1 MFFWR
6 HDEKF
11 LSRAKKRAKS
21 DRGAVFSE
29 FALLAPI
36 FVLLVSAMIEFAGFW
51 DARIMANHTAWQI
64 GRIAMVRGSKLNYI
78 QTGVSEIDNKLA
90 AQSMQA
96 NLFEKLGSKLK
107 LSGSGLGLRAAIP
120 TVCLM
125 STCQMGF
132 FGGTPGSQLN
142 DFLHS
147 ALIDPLKALFTDPQ
161 GELNPSAVIAAL
173 LDSKIAET
181 PFAFLQPVIKAV
193 FDAICKPI
201 IDAVLKPLLEFITVK
216 VSGFFKEICG
226 KLDDFLLS
234 QPTASKRR
242 LRQFVGAAIR
252 YGKAK
257 DIVTI
262 AETKSKDDFRAPENC
277 FYYDNR
283 LDYPQVFAKG
293 ASSDGYKAS
302 GWTGW
307 PPNNQVHSMYTV
319 KVAWPYSTGWL
330 FPVVSGFRAGE
341 VGEVR
346 ATGYSLVL
354 PSPNIENENLLSEG
368 GVAFADGSFTNR
380 FDEALKG
387 LRDELKNYV
396 SLAHFAYEYRL
407 NKEVVS
413 IFDWGGMGQTE
424 KQLKPIVDW
433 YGIRQYEKQGKMKYN
448 ADDAYARDSYRESW
462 KAITGFKEKSA
473 KVFWHTMDNC
483 KGRIFGDDDHSHY
496 RNRLWFCW
504 PGGSPIRKRYYN
516 GYSSSGYSKD
526 VWNNS
531 DMRAVYF
538 NGGTGNAN
546 VPSGFLQWDKYG
558 SSYSQTHSDSFDVRF
573 IYRGKGRYLFDD
585 RYGYSRCKIDLA
597 VPEKETTW
605 IVVNG
610 CFDPSGYK
618 EGSKYYVTTT
628 DGKYELEYT
637 FEKWRED
644 NYNYQKM
651 EKLYGAP
658 VKKEFIEIE
667 RHYTDYRGVHSLKY
681 TAAKYFFV
689 CRFTRKSGGSV
700 DVAEIERAIK
710 LVGGANIDNYFR
722 LFNEGQL
729 ADFATKDKQLTERA
743 AKAKATTSTFWDRL
757 GRYERDIKD
766 MLAGNGAASMLV
778 PEESEKL
785 DLSDVEKVKAW
796 AKNRMAQLKRE
807 ADDLYRRIDAEI
819 PVFSD
824 AYSSCY
830 NSQYWQFG
838 ASQPRDWTHNVKND
852 GIRRKHIVWLC
863 RRVAEAYA
871 MVVQTKGGLSY
882 DDQTARGQ
890 LLDVIR
896 EAAKSAP
903 DNDLL
908 QPSVMD
914 GLNDSL
920 AKLDRYIAELDKIF
934 QLERDYAAKL
944 GSATAAD
951 DKGKSITE
959 ISPSGKHE
967 DVKPDHWGTST
978 LDPGND
984 DDMMGDK
991 FKWVSGEGWRKN

>member
-142 DFLHS
+142 DFLQS
-147 ALIDPLKALFTDPQ
+147 TLIDPLKALFTDPQ

-234 QPTASKRR
+234 EPTASKRR

-257 DIVTI
+257 DVVTI

-396 SLAHFAYEYRL
+396 SLAHFAYRYRL
-407 NKEVVS
+407 NKEEVS
-413 IFDWGGMGQTE
+413 VYDYWPSSGIVLTD
-424 KQLKPIVDW
+424 KHLKPIVDW
-433 YGIRQYEKQGKMKYN
+433 YGLPTTKKHGGVYYLEKESYN
-448 ADDAYARDSYRESW
+448 CDSYRESW
-462 KAITGFKEKSA
+462 KAITGFNEKSA
-473 KVFWHTMDNC
+473 KVFWHTMSEC
-483 KGRIFGDDDHSHY
+483 KSRIFGDKKHTSY
-496 RNRLWFCW
+496 RDRKWFCW
-504 PGGSPIRKRYYN
+504 PGGSPVRNRYYH
-516 GYSSSGYSKD
+516 GYSSSGYSKA
-526 VWNNS
+526 VWNDVN
-531 DMRAVYF
+531 MRPAYF
-538 NGGTGNAN
+538 NGGTGNAH
-546 VPSGFLQWDKYG
+546 VPVDLLNWQDGKY
-558 SSYSQTHSDSFDVRF
+558 SDSLSVFSWNR
-573 IYRGKGRYLFDD
+573 KYLFLSAS
-585 RYGYSRCKIDLA
+585 GEIG
-597 VPEKETTW
+597 VPVPVEHFYKLRFQK
-605 IVVNG
+605 
-610 CFDPSGYK
+610 CFDPNGYK
-618 EGSKYYVTTT
+618 EGSLAYSLGPNGVIHHDYTREMWQSDFRRYQAAVEKY
-628 DGKYELEYT
+628 GE
-637 FEKWRED
+637 
-644 NYNYQKM
+644 
-651 EKLYGAP
+651 P
-658 VKKEFIEIE
+658 VKKEDVRTYYMGEP
-667 RHYTDYRGVHSLKY
+667 HLDTDY
-681 TAAKYFFV
+681 YFSDWSQRERRTVGF
-689 CRFTRKSGGSV
+689 
-700 DVAEIERAIK
+700 AEIERAIR

-729 ADFATKDKQLTERA
+729 AEFAQKDKLLLERA
-743 AKAKATTSTFWDRL
+743 EKAKAATETFWDRVN
-757 GRYERDIKD
+757 RYEKEIGD

-785 DLSDVEKVKAW
+785 DLSDAEKVKAW
-796 AKNRMAQLKRE
+796 ARNRMAQIKRE
-807 ADDLYRRIDAEI
+807 ADQLYNTIDGKI
-819 PVFSD
+819 PGFGV
-824 AYSSCY
+824 AYDSCY
-830 NSQYWQFG
+830 SSQYWQFG
-838 ASQPRDWTHNVKND
+838 RNWPTEWQSNIRND
-852 GIRRKHIVWLC
+852 GIRRRHIVWLC
-863 RRVAEAYA
+863 RRVVEAYGL
-871 MVVQTKGGLSY
+871 VVKANGSMPQ
-882 DDQTARGQ
+882 DDSTARGL
-890 LLDVIR
+890 LLDAVR

-903 DNDLL
+903 DNYLL
-908 QPSVMD
+908 PPWVIG
-914 GLNDSL
+914 GLNEALSVL
-920 AKLDRYIAELDKIF
+920 ERYIAELDVIY

-944 GSATAAD
+944 GSTTAVS
-951 DKGKSITE
+951 DKGKKIDD

-967 DVKPDHWGTST
+967 DVKPDHWGSST

>member
-142 DFLHS
+142 DFLQS

-173 LDSKIAET
+173 LESKIAET

-413 IFDWGGMGQTE
+413 IFDWGGMGQTD
-424 KQLKPIVDW
+424 KQLRPIVDW
-433 YGIRQYEKQGKMKYN
+433 YGISQRQKWAWFKYKWKYN
-448 ADDAYARDSYRESW
+448 EDEAYACASYRESW
-462 KAITGFKEKSA
+462 KAITGFKEESP
-473 KVFWHTMDNC
+473 KVFWHTMSEC
-483 KGRIFGDDDHSHY
+483 KSCIFGDKNHSHY

-504 PGGSPIRKRYYN
+504 PGGSPIRKRYNN

-526 VWNNS
+526 VWNDVN
-531 DMRAVYF
+531 MRPAYF
-538 NGGTGNAN
+538 NGGTGNAH
-546 VPSGFLQWDKYG
+546 VPVSFLDWSSGGYSDITSSRQWG
-558 SSYSQTHSDSFDVRF
+558 
-573 IYRGKGRYLFDD
+573 GKYLFLSAS
-585 RYGYSRCKIDLA
+585 GEIGVPVFGLISRSFQK
-597 VPEKETTW
+597 
-605 IVVNG
+605 
-610 CFDPSGYK
+610 CFDPKGYK
-618 EGSKYYVTTT
+618 AGSIMWIGYFPI
-628 DGKYELEYT
+628 EYT
-637 FEKWRED
+637 QEMWQSDFQR
-644 NYNYQKM
+644 YQELVNK
-651 EKLYGAP
+651 YGEPIKVTKDVIYARYYF
-658 VKKEFIEIE
+658 VSDMKEP
-667 RHYTDYRGVHSLKY
+667 RSVGS
-681 TAAKYFFV
+681 AK
-689 CRFTRKSGGSV
+689 
-700 DVAEIERAIK
+700 IERAIR

-729 ADFATKDKQLTERA
+729 TEFAQKDKLLLERA
-743 AKAKATTSTFWDRL
+743 ERAKATTTTFWDRL

-796 AKNRMAQLKRE
+796 ARNRMAQLKRE
-807 ADDLYRRIDAEI
+807 ADDLYNEIDRKI
-819 PVFSD
+819 PDFGA
-824 AYSSCY
+824 AYDSCY
-830 NSQYWQFG
+830 SRQYWQFG
-838 ASQPRDWTHNVKND
+838 RNWPTEWQYNIKND
-852 GIRRKHIVWLC
+852 GVRRKHIVWLC
-863 RRVAEAYA
+863 RRVVDAYGL
-871 MVVQTKGGLSY
+871 VVKANGSMPQ
-882 DDQTARGQ
+882 DDSTARSL
-890 LLDVIR
+890 LLDAVR

-914 GLNDSL
+914 GLNDAL
-920 AKLDRYIAELDKIF
+920 AQLERYTAELDRIF

-991 FKWVSGEGWRKN
+991 FKWERGDGWRKVD

>member
-142 DFLHS
+142 DFLQS
-147 ALIDPLKALFTDPQ
+147 TLIDPLKALFTDPQ

-173 LDSKIAET
+173 LESKIAET

-226 KLDDFLLS
+226 KLDNFLLS
-234 QPTASKRR
+234 DRSASKRR

-257 DIVTI
+257 DVVTI

-396 SLAHFAYEYRL
+396 SLAHFAYQYRL
-407 NKEVVS
+407 NKEEVS
-413 IFDWGGMGQTE
+413 IYDWGGAGTTD
-424 KQLKPIVDW
+424 KHLKPIVDW
-433 YGIRQYEKQGKMKYN
+433 YGIKMTKGKNGESIATFEPGAYYN
-448 ADDAYARDSYRESW
+448 EQDAYDCPSYNQSW
-462 KAITGFKEKSA
+462 RHIGDFFSNNNPGTL
-473 KVFWHTMDNC
+473 FWHKMSVC
-483 KGRIFGDDDHSHY
+483 KDHIFGDKKHSNY
-496 RNRLWFCW
+496 KDRKWFCW
-504 PGGSPIRKRYYN
+504 PGGSPVRNRYYH
-516 GYSSSGYSKD
+516 GYSSSGYSKG
-526 VWNNS
+526 VWNDQN
-531 DMRAVYF
+531 MRAAYF
-538 NGGTGNAN
+538 TGGTGNAN
-546 VPSGFLQWDKYG
+546 VPVCLLNWWWNGY
-558 SSYSQTHSDSFDVRF
+558 SDSSSSGEWR
-573 IYRGKGRYLFDD
+573 KKYLFCSES
-585 RYGYSRCKIDLA
+585 GSIG
-597 VPEKETTW
+597 VPVPDEKFYDFCFPK
-605 IVVNG
+605 
-610 CFDPSGYK
+610 CFDPNGYK
-618 EGSKYYVTTT
+618 EGSLAYCLGPY
-628 DGKYELEYT
+628 GIIA
-637 FEKWRED
+637 
-644 NYNYQKM
+644 YNYTREMWQSDFRRYQAAV
-651 EKLYGAP
+651 EKYGEPAY
-658 VKKEFIEIE
+658 KEIKTRSFWMGSYEETVYYFRDWSQRE
-667 RHYTDYRGVHSLKY
+667 RRT
-681 TAAKYFFV
+681 
-689 CRFTRKSGGSV
+689 V
-700 DVAEIERAIK
+700 DLVEIERAIR

-729 ADFATKDKQLTERA
+729 AEFAQKDKLLLERA
-743 AKAKATTSTFWDRL
+743 EKAKAATETFWDRVN
-757 GRYERDIKD
+757 RYEKEIGD

-785 DLSDVEKVKAW
+785 DLSDAEKVKAW
-796 AKNRMAQLKRE
+796 ARNRMAQLKRE
-807 ADDLYRRIDAEI
+807 ADQLYNTIDGKI
-819 PVFSD
+819 PGFGA
-824 AYSSCY
+824 AYDRCY
-830 NSQYWQFG
+830 NSQYRQFG
-838 ASQPRDWTHNVKND
+838 HYWPGDWYDRIQND

-863 RRVAEAYA
+863 RRVVEAYGWVVKANDLLSLVA
-871 MVVQTKGGLSY
+871 MT
-882 DDQTARGQ
+882 DDSLHEDDSETRSL
-890 LLDVIR
+890 LLDAVR

-903 DNDLL
+903 DNNLL

-914 GLNDSL
+914 GLNDAL
-920 AKLDRYIAELDKIF
+920 AQLGWYIAELDVIY

-944 GSATAAD
+944 GSTTAVS

-967 DVKPDHWGTST
+967 DVKPDHWGSST

-991 FKWVSGEGWRKN
+991 FKWVRGEGWRKN

>member
-142 DFLHS
+142 DFLQS

-173 LDSKIAET
+173 LESKIAET

-396 SLAHFAYEYRL
+396 SLAHFAMQYRMNREDVSVFDYWPSSL
-407 NKEVVS
+407 IIKTNKH
-413 IFDWGGMGQTE
+413 
-424 KQLKPIVDW
+424 LKPIVDW
-433 YGIRQYEKQGKMKYN
+433 YGLPTKKKHGGVYYLEKESYN
-448 ADDAYARDSYRESW
+448 CDSYRESW
-462 KAITGFKEKSA
+462 KAITGFTEESP
-473 KVFWHTMDNC
+473 KVFWHTMSEC
-483 KGRIFGDDDHSHY
+483 KSRVFGDKEHTSY
-496 RNRLWFCW
+496 RDRKWFCW
-504 PGGSPIRKRYYN
+504 PGGSPVRNRYYH
-516 GYSSSGYSKD
+516 GYSSSDYSKY
-526 VWNNS
+526 VWNDVN
-531 DMRAVYF
+531 MRAAYF

-546 VPSGFLQWDKYG
+546 VPVCLLNWRWGGY
-558 SSYSQTHSDSFDVRF
+558 SDSSSSGEWRE
-573 IYRGKGRYLFDD
+573 KYLF
-585 RYGYSRCKIDLA
+585 YSESGRIGVPVPDEKFYDLYFQ
-597 VPEKETTW
+597 K
-605 IVVNG
+605 
-610 CFDPSGYK
+610 CFDPNGYK
-618 EGSKYYVTTT
+618 EGSVAYRLGLFKVISY
-628 DGKYELEYT
+628 EYT
-637 FEKWRED
+637 REMWQSDFRRYQEAVEKYGEPVYKEVKRRSYYMGSYEETVYHFVDWSRRERRS
-644 NYNYQKM
+644 
-651 EKLYGAP
+651 
-658 VKKEFIEIE
+658 V
-667 RHYTDYRGVHSLKY
+667 
-681 TAAKYFFV
+681 
-689 CRFTRKSGGSV
+689 GS
-700 DVAEIERAIK
+700 AEIERAIR

-729 ADFATKDKQLTERA
+729 AEFAQKDKLLLERA
-743 AKAKATTSTFWDRL
+743 ERAKATTETFWDRVN
-757 GRYERDIKD
+757 RYEKDVGD

-796 AKNRMAQLKRE
+796 ARNRMAQLKRE
-807 ADDLYRRIDAEI
+807 ADVLYNEIDRKI
-819 PVFSD
+819 PEFSG
-824 AYSSCY
+824 AYDSCY
-830 NSQYWQFG
+830 NSQYRQFG
-838 ASQPRDWTHNVKND
+838 GNWPTAWQYNIKND

-863 RRVAEAYA
+863 RRVVDAY
-871 MVVQTKGGLSY
+871 GLVLYARELGQDLMSRSLFLVLPQ
-882 DDQTARGQ
+882 DDSEARG
-890 LLDVIR
+890 LLLAAIR

-914 GLNDSL
+914 GLNDAL
-920 AKLDRYIAELDKIF
+920 AQLERYIAELDRIF

>member
-142 DFLHS
+142 DFLQS

-173 LDSKIAET
+173 LESKIAET

-226 KLDDFLLS
+226 KLDNFLLS
-234 QPTASKRR
+234 DRSASKRR

-257 DIVTI
+257 DVVTI

-396 SLAHFAYEYRL
+396 SLAHFAYRYRL
-407 NKEVVS
+407 NKEEVS
-413 IFDWGGMGQTE
+413 IFDWGGLGTTE

-433 YGIRQYEKQGKMKYN
+433 YGIRQSKKQGKMKYN

-483 KGRIFGDDDHSHY
+483 KGRIFGDDNHTSY
-496 RNRLWFCW
+496 KNRKWFCW
-504 PGGSPIRKRYYN
+504 PGGSPVRNRYYH
-516 GYSSSGYSKD
+516 GYSSSGYSKA
-526 VWNNS
+526 VWNDVN
-531 DMRAVYF
+531 MRPAYF
-538 NGGTGNAN
+538 NGGTGNAH
-546 VPSGFLQWDKYG
+546 VPVGLLRLRDG
-558 SSYSQTHSDSFDVRF
+558 
-573 IYRGKGRYLFDD
+573 
-585 RYGYSRCKIDLA
+585 GYSDNTGSDQRDDKFLFLSASGEIRVPVPDRETRWID
-597 VPEKETTW
+597 
-605 IVVNG
+605 VNG

-618 EGSKYYVTTT
+618 KGSKYYVTTT
-628 DGKYELEYT
+628 MGEKYELEYT
-637 FEKWRED
+637 FEEWRED
-644 NYNYQKM
+644 NYNYQDM
-651 EKLYGAP
+651 EKRYGAP
-658 VKKEFIEIE
+658 VEKEFIERE
-667 RHYTDYRGVHSLKY
+667 RYYDDYIGRHRLKY
-681 TAAKYFFV
+681 TGARYYFV
-689 CRFTRKSGGSV
+689 RRVTRKPGRSV
-700 DVAEIERAIK
+700 DVAEIERAIR

-729 ADFATKDKQLTERA
+729 AEFAQKDKLLLERA
-743 AKAKATTSTFWDRL
+743 EKAKAATETFWDRVN
-757 GRYERDIKD
+757 RYEKEIGD
-766 MLAGNGAASMLV
+766 MLAGNGTASMLV

-785 DLSDVEKVKAW
+785 DLSDAEKVKAW
-796 AKNRMAQLKRE
+796 ARNRMAQLKRE
-807 ADDLYRRIDAEI
+807 ADQLYNTIDGKI
-819 PVFSD
+819 PGFGA
-824 AYSSCY
+824 AYDSCY
-830 NSQYWQFG
+830 SRQYWQFG
-838 ASQPRDWTHNVKND
+838 RNWPTDWQYNIKND
-852 GIRRKHIVWLC
+852 GVRRKHIVWLC
-863 RRVAEAYA
+863 RRVFEAYGL
-871 MVVQTKGGLSY
+871 VVKANDSPPWIART
-882 DDQTARGQ
+882 DDLQDDSTARSL
-890 LLDVIR
+890 LLDAIR
-896 EAAKSAP
+896 EVAKSAP

-908 QPSVMD
+908 QPSVIG
-914 GLNDSL
+914 GLNEALSVL
-920 AKLDRYIAELDKIF
+920 ERYIAELDVIY

-944 GSATAAD
+944 GSTTAVS
-951 DKGKSITE
+951 DKGKKIDD

-967 DVKPDHWGTST
+967 DVKPDHWGSST

-991 FKWVSGEGWRKN
+991 FKWVRGEGWRKN

>member
-107 LSGSGLGLRAAIP
+107 LGGSGLGLRAAIP

-142 DFLHS
+142 DFLQS

-173 LDSKIAET
+173 LESKIAET

-413 IFDWGGMGQTE
+413 IFDWGGMGQTD
-424 KQLKPIVDW
+424 KQLRPIVDW
-433 YGIRQYEKQGKMKYN
+433 YGISQRQKWAWFKYKWKYN
-448 ADDAYARDSYRESW
+448 EDEAYACASYRESW
-462 KAITGFKEKSA
+462 KAITGFKEESP
-473 KVFWHTMDNC
+473 KVFWHTMSEC
-483 KGRIFGDDDHSHY
+483 KSRIFGDKKHTSYKD
-496 RNRLWFCW
+496 RKWFCW
-504 PGGSPIRKRYYN
+504 PGGSPVRNRYYH

-526 VWNNS
+526 VWNDVN
-531 DMRAVYF
+531 MRPAYF
-538 NGGTGNAN
+538 NGGTGNAHVPVGLLDWSSGGYSDITRSGQWGGKYLFLFASGEISVP
-546 VPSGFLQWDKYG
+546 VPSEE
-558 SSYSQTHSDSFDVRF
+558 T
-573 IYRGKGRYLFDD
+573 IYKDY
-585 RYGYSRCKIDLA
+585 
-597 VPEKETTW
+597 P
-605 IVVNG
+605 G
-610 CFDPSGYK
+610 CFDPKGYK
-618 EGSKYYVTTT
+618 DELVFYRTPDGIGSYGYTREHWLSNFLSYQLAVAIYGEPIDKQEVFSFGYKILNRYVFV
-628 DGKYELEYT
+628 D
-637 FEKWRED
+637 
-644 NYNYQKM
+644 
-651 EKLYGAP
+651 
-658 VKKEFIEIE
+658 
-667 RHYTDYRGVHSLKY
+667 RGQ
-681 TAAKYFFV
+681 
-689 CRFTRKSGGSV
+689 RKSRAV
-700 DVAEIERAIK
+700 DVAEIERAIR

-729 ADFATKDKQLTERA
+729 AEFAQKDKLLLERA
-743 AKAKATTSTFWDRL
+743 ERAKATTATFWDRVD
-757 GRYERDIKD
+757 RYEKEIGD

-785 DLSDVEKVKAW
+785 DLSDAEKVKAW
-796 AKNRMAQLKRE
+796 ARNRMAQLKRE
-807 ADDLYRRIDAEI
+807 ADVLYNEIDRKI
-819 PVFSD
+819 PGFGVAYD
-824 AYSSCY
+824 GCYSS
-830 NSQYWQFG
+830 QWWQFG
-838 ASQPRDWTHNVKND
+838 RNWPTDWQDNIKND

-863 RRVAEAYA
+863 RRVVYAYGL
-871 MVVQTKGGLSY
+871 VVKADGSMPQ
-882 DDQTARGQ
+882 DDSTARS
-890 LLDVIR
+890 LLLAAVR

-908 QPSVMD
+908 QPSVIG
-914 GLNDSL
+914 GLNEALSVL
-920 AKLDRYIAELDKIF
+920 ERYIAELDVIY

-944 GSATAAD
+944 GSATAVS
-951 DKGKSITE
+951 DKGKKIDD

-967 DVKPDHWGTST
+967 DVKPDHWGSST

-984 DDMMGDK
+984 EDMMGDK
-991 FKWVSGEGWRKN
+991 FKWVSGEGWRKANN